1 MRHPLAEYLRECGYS
16 VVQVSNTDEARKLLA
31 DCDRPLAIDLVLA
44 DVNAPGGESALALA
58 TWIRASH
65 SGVQVILEG
74 TVEDAAER
82 AHELCENGRALSKP
96 YDHQLPLDRI
106 RRLRAARDQAERDG
120 SV

>member
-1 MRHPLAEYLRECGYS
+1 MTAGRFFGTTGRGVAVAAILAAIGLTTVPRP
-16 VVQVSNTDEARKLLA
+16 A
-31 DCDRPLAIDLVLA
+31 DA
-44 DVNAPGGESALALA
+44 GGG
-58 TWIRASH
+58 WGGGGIRASH